1 MLLKTSWALAENSDP
16 GAAQV
21 LARSWIRLDTM
32 NEESL
37 AGTSSLYSSTFAQVI
52 FVNIEKQYTT
62 DVAVKCNYILTP
74 RITPHKNDWIG
85 IFKVGWSTARDYHTF
100 VWAPLPKEAGQVERQ
115 QQVTFEAYYL
125 PKDNNDFYQF
135 CYVTQKGEI
144 RGASTPFG
152 FRLANS
158 GTPDRLDSDSG
169 QEMLVITTQE
179 KLEETER
186 EKDELRESN
195 RRLTTEN
202 AALKGKINELK
213 TQAAREEEEHSAALK
228 VNQEAVLEM
237 EKQVLEQKLKSEL
250 ELKAQSEKQ
259 EQLRKVLTEKE
270 AACLTL
276 QMEKQDLL
284 AEVESARSS
293 AEQLKQKN
301 GKAGEKL
308 KQLRQENER
317 LRAEI
322 SAKEAE
328 LTSLT
333 EVKNKSASELKAA
346 QERLQLVQFDFET
359 KRKENVALKEDL
371 MKLAEV
377 RNEQQNC
384 LAEISQLRQALSK
397 SEELKA
403 SNASTVE
410 KLQEQVGDLQ
420 QCLMDMEKQVRSAQQ
435 QQAQTAAE
443 LMVAQAGQ
451 EQSQRSLRDA
461 QQEIQHWKYKFEKVD
476 EIFSKSEGKCTE
488 LAREL
493 DVKTRALD
501 VRDAEVA
508 DLQEEVTELQEEMEG
523 KCTELAR
530 ELDVKTR
537 ALDVR
542 DAEVADLQE
551 EIERLTKRIEE
562 LRPSTDHQ
570 SGAFRLEHANP
581 YSMNVPT
588 AHSAHPELLFGN
600 PYFERGAA
608 EPSADQFVDLQQDLN
623 DLENFQD
630 FEAELPV
637 TSQKCPV
644 CLFPFDPAMEESVME
659 QHISTHF
666 GHDCPI
672 CEQHFLE
679 NQQTQY
685 ASHVQ
690 SHFAAAS

>member
-1 MLLKTSWALAENSDP
+1 
-16 GAAQV
+16 
-21 LARSWIRLDTM
+21 
-32 NEESL
+32 
-37 AGTSSLYSSTFAQVI
+37 
-52 FVNIEKQYTT
+52 
-62 DVAVKCNYILTP
+62 
-74 RITPHKNDWIG
+74 
-85 IFKVGWSTARDYHTF
+85 
-100 VWAPLPKEAGQVERQ
+100 
-115 QQVTFEAYYL
+115 
-125 PKDNNDFYQF
+125 
-135 CYVTQKGEI
+135 
-144 RGASTPFG
+144 
-152 FRLANS
+152 
-158 GTPDRLDSDSG
+158 
-169 QEMLVITTQE
+169 
-179 KLEETER
+179 
-186 EKDELRESN
+186 
-195 RRLTTEN
+195 
-202 AALKGKINELK
+202 
-213 TQAAREEEEHSAALK
+213 
-228 VNQEAVLEM
+228 
-237 EKQVLEQKLKSEL
+237 
-250 ELKAQSEKQ
+250 
-259 EQLRKVLTEKE
+259 
-270 AACLTL
+270 
-276 QMEKQDLL
+276 
-284 AEVESARSS
+284 
-293 AEQLKQKN
+293 
-301 GKAGEKL
+301 
-308 KQLRQENER
+308 
-317 LRAEI
+317 
-322 SAKEAE
+322 
-328 LTSLT
+328 
-333 EVKNKSASELKAA
+333 
-346 QERLQLVQFDFET
+346 
-359 KRKENVALKEDL
+359 

-420 QCLMDMEKQVRSAQQ
+420 QCLKDMEKQVRSAQQ

-508 DLQEEVTELQEEMEG
+508 DLQDEVTELQEEM
-523 KCTELAR
+523 
-530 ELDVKTR
+530 
-537 ALDVR
+537 
-542 DAEVADLQE
+542 
-551 EIERLTKRIEE
+551 ERLTKRIEE

-600 PYFERGAA
+600 PYFERGHGTTQSMGPPPPAEGSFPQPCSKWTSLNSEAVPSGPRLAPLQETPSISAGAA

-659 QHISTHF
+659 QHISVHF

-672 CEQHFLE
+672 CEQHFPE
-679 NQQTQY
+679 DQQTQY